1 MQEKT
6 VLTLNHDKDFCS
18 QFSFTIQDRPYANKI
33 ASLPIELSS
42 KLLED
47 EAALTPYSER
57 NITRVIAFDKHCG
70 PDDRCQSKLSIEG
83 SSNLPSILYGP
94 ETTVDLDVVVKN
106 SGENS
111 YGTYLYVLN
120 EDFKNYRFQTR
131 IMVTKKKKVV
141 LNCDEPDDGVSR
153 CPIGNPLGEESVK
166 IKLRYRIWPAWTK
179 VRRLSKISFIKIL
192 VKNAVKRIAQLLHSS
207 LITRTM
213 KRKSQI
219 VLFLQFRT
227 GSASNSSTMLKS
239 TPTLS
244 LMMIRLILA
253 SFPGRIEFKTMDH
266 LQLTDKSAL
275 ISRRSQLEVVNY

>member
-6 VLTLNHDKDFCS
+6 IITMNHDKDFCS

-42 KLLED
+42 KLLEH
-47 EAALTPYSER
+47 EAALTPYSEQ
-57 NITRVIAFDKHCG
+57 NITREIAFDKHCG

-83 SSNLPSILYGP
+83 SSNVPSILYGD

-120 EDFKNYRFQTR
+120 EDFKNYRFQTG
-131 IMVTKKKKVV
+131 IMITKKKKTV

-179 VRRLSKISFIKIL
+179 APRFTKVS
-192 VKNAVKRIAQLLHSS
+192 
-207 LITRTM
+207 IT
-213 KRKSQI
+213 
-219 VLFLQFRT
+219 
-227 GSASNSSTMLKS
+227 
-239 TPTLS
+239 
-244 LMMIRLILA
+244 
-253 SFPGRIEFKTMDH
+253 
-266 LQLTDKSAL
+266 
-275 ISRRSQLEVVNY
+275 VNRG